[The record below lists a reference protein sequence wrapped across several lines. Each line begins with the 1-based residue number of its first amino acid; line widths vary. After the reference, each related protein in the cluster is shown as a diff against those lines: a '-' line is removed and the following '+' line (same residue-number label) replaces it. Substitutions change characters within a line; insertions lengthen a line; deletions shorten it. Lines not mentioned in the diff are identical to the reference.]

1 MGPYIF
7 SRNQLYFGLFM
18 DLKIAIFGPPYKF
31 FFPPPL
37 LGLDLD
43 VGMQLGCG
51 LIVNK
56 NLGCS
61 TNN

>member
-1 MGPYIF
+1 
-7 SRNQLYFGLFM
+7 M